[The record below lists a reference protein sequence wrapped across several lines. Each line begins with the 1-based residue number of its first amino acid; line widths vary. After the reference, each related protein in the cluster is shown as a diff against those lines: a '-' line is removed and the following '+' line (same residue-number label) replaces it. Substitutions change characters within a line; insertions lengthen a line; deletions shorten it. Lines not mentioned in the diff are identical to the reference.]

1 MKKTKYHLYLEDEE
15 RSKVIHSLIN
25 LKNNLIEQGKYT
37 DAVDELICK
46 LANAKRKKIKIEY
59 V

>member
-1 MKKTKYHLYLEDEE
+1 MKKTKYHLYLADEE
-15 RSKVIHSLIN
+15 RGKVIHSLIN

-46 LANAKRKKIKIEY
+46 FANAKRKKIKIKY